1 MYQCQAGQS
10 EFLLP
15 FGGKLDPT
23 NRWVRLAQVVPW
35 AVAESAYVASLKGP
49 RGQRALPA
57 RMALGTLIIQ
67 ARCGWTDRETVEQ
80 IRENPYLQFFL
91 GFREFVQGVP
101 FDASMLV
108 HFRSRFGMELIGQ
121 VNEALIAAHQEQ
133 AVPTASAGEETRI
146 ATETE
151 DDDFDDDHSDGAGG
165 SASSAQPSVQTP
177 SATAGTLFIDA
188 TCTPADITYPTD
200 LKLVNH
206 AREITEQVIDLMHA
220 PLCGRE
226 PKPRT
231 YRRTARRQFLTAAKS
246 KRLSRSGWRTAI
258 GKQLRFLRRN
268 FATISHL
275 LSRPGVTLRLLPPAL
290 YRKLLVAAEIDRQQ
304 TLMYRERSHRVDER
318 IVNLAQPHVRP
329 IVRGKAGTPVE
340 FGAKISASTA
350 QGFATLDRL
359 SWSAFNESN
368 DLSLQAEHYRTR
380 HGHYPATIHADAI
393 YRTRI
398 NRRWCT
404 DRGIRLAG
412 PPLGRPPTDPT
423 QAAALARQIRAD
435 ECARVPIEGVFG
447 VLKRRYGLDRVMAKL
462 AHTSESVIALA
473 FLVLNLAK
481 ILWLCLHAAV
491 IGIVHQWL
499 TWTLIVCKHLSFVNT
514 SNSPR
519 MGAA

>member
-1 MYQCQAGQS
+1 MYQSQPGQL

-15 FGGKLDPT
+15 FGGTLDPT
-23 NRWVRLAQVVPW
+23 NRWVRLAQRVPW
-35 AVAESAYVASLKGP
+35 AVAESAYVASFKGP

-67 ARCGWTDRETVEQ
+67 TRCGWTDRETVEQ
-80 IRENPYLQFFL
+80 IRENPYLQYFL
-91 GFREFVQGVP
+91 GFREFVQGIP

-108 HFRSRFGMELIGQ
+108 HFRSRFGMDVVGK
-121 VNEALIAAHQEQ
+121 VNEALIAAHHER
-133 AVPTASAGEETRI
+133 AAPTASA
-146 ATETE
+146 TEQPCAAVAS
-151 DDDFDDDHSDGAGG
+151 DDDDDAGG
-165 SASSAQPSVQTP
+165 PAPSAQMKSESP
-177 SATAGTLFIDA
+177 SAPEGTLIIDA

-206 AREITEQVIDLMHA
+206 AREITEQAIDLLHA
-220 PLCGRE
+220 PLSGRE

-246 KRLSRSGWRTAI
+246 KRLARSGWRTAI

-268 FATISHL
+268 FASIRRL
-275 LSRPGVTLRLLPPAL
+275 LSQPGVTLHLLKPAL
-290 YRKLLVAAEIDRQQ
+290 YRAVLVAAEIDRQQ

-350 QGFATLDRL
+350 HGFATLDRL
-359 SWSAFNESN
+359 SWSAFNESS
-368 DLSLQAEHYRTR
+368 DLSLQAESYRTR
-380 HGHYPATIHADAI
+380 YGHYPATIHADGI
-393 YRTRI
+393 YRTRA
-398 NRRWCT
+398 NRQWCT
-404 DRGIRLAG
+404 AHGIRLAG
-412 PPLGRPPTDPT
+412 PPLGRPPSDPT
-423 QAAALARQIRAD
+423 QAATLARQIRAD

-462 AHTSESVIALA
+462 AHTSESVIAIA

-481 ILWLCLHAAV
+481 ILWLFMDSAATA
-491 IGIVHQWL
+491 IVQQWL
-499 TWTLIVCKHLSFVNT
+499 RRILSFYNLHLLMDT
-514 SNSPR
+514 WMGPR
-519 MGAA
+519 VGTA